1 EAYTLRSTLPQT
13 SSSVSARDRLG
24 RTALALSAVHI
35 LVSYGANINAVNSS
49 GMTPLHMAAGVLH
62 KDLIASLIEEGA
74 DVNMVCAADI
84 NNLDSHLPHLS
95 DTHLYTFIF
104 KVALHSGNTPLHMA
118 VVAFAMKTAKTQTD
132 GNGCI
137 TELLQHGAAID
148 ATNNAGI
155 TPLHE
160 ACKMASEDL
169 VDLLLSYG
177 ADVNKPNREGESSLF
192 QFLNHPP
199 NVKNHALL
207 VKLLHLTSPLTI
219 YNHKGQLPS
228 TLMLP
233 CFMKQR
239 DQLLELLQQP
249 RTLQDICKRVI
260 YILLAQENTRD
271 VVSGDTAHR
280 LGTHYLAHLLR

>member
-1 EAYTLRSTLPQT
+1 MIDIKKVLR
-13 SSSVSARDRLG
+13 
-24 RTALALSAVHI
+24 I
-35 LVSYGANINAVNSS
+35 
-49 GMTPLHMAAGVLH
+49 
-62 KDLIASLIEEGA
+62 
-74 DVNMVCAADI
+74 DI
-84 NNLDSHLPHLS
+84 NNFDSHLPHLS

-118 VVAFAMKTAKTQTD
+118 VVAFAMKTAKSQTD
-132 GNGCI
+132 DIGCI
-137 TELLQHGAAID
+137 KELLEHGAAID

-160 ACKMASEDL
+160 ASKMASEDL

-249 RTLQDICKRVI
+249 RKLQDICKRVI
-260 YILLAQENTRD
+260 YASRVHNKKKIRSVLPQSVHDFVFYHWDSLHISFVTDFKHDLFN
-271 VVSGDTAHR
+271 
-280 LGTHYLAHLLR
+280 GTLHNISS